1 MNEDIKALHTLLL
14 EQHNAL
20 FEKLGTTTNA
30 ELAKQL
36 VLEMREVLHRIDM
49 AQNLL
54 FKQQT
59 QALTK
64 AMAGVASADQELT
77 KAIKQA
83 QHAAEI
89 LKGVSKFLAVVD
101 KVLDVAKLAA
111 GVV

>member
-1 MNEDIKALHTLLL
+1 MNEDMKALHTLLGA
-14 EQHNAL
+14 QHRAL
-20 FEKLGTTTNA
+20 FRKLGATSDP
-30 ELAKQL
+30 ELAKQIL
-36 VLEMREVLHRIDM
+36 LEMRELLHRIDV

-54 FKQQT
+54 FKEQT

-83 QHAAEI
+83 ERAADI

-111 GVV
+111 GVI